1 MITDDGKYN
10 FEILETPSQQV
21 EYDKI
26 YTRMYVNHFS
36 RQLNNLTQLTKD
48 QTTKAIYW
56 GVRGIPVLFNNLL
69 NKDLSKNDKK
79 KTLNGLI
86 SAVLLVEELI
96 GTLTP
101 NELITIFPI
110 EKRYDSNK
118 YEVKDYYTTIGALK
132 KIGMDT
138 AIGDNVTM
146 LMCDYLNEYVCI
158 FTMTKICILSALRR
172 IQDNNNSIIYELMTS
187 PNGKEFLYD
196 TYNYITYKSKNRK
209 PRTRRLPN
217 NL

>member
-1 MITDDGKYN
+1 MTINTNKI
-10 FEILETPSQQV
+10 EIKFLESSPKQV

-26 YTRMYVNHFS
+26 YTRMYLNHFS

-56 GVRGIPVLFNNLL
+56 GVRGVPLMFNSLL
-69 NKDLSKNDKK
+69 NKDLSKNDKN

-110 EKRYDSNK
+110 EKRYNSNK
-118 YEVKDYYTTIGALK
+118 YEVNDYYTTIGALK

-146 LMCDYLNEYVCI
+146 LMCEYLNEYLCI

-172 IQDNNNSIIYELMTS
+172 IQNNNNSSIIYELMTS

-196 TYNYITYKSKNRK
+196 THNYITYITKNRK
-209 PRTRRLPN
+209 PSSRRLPVV
-217 NL
+217 